1 MAEITHSIENAI
13 MKLSGIKQGRGH
25 NAYIMAGLIVFLA
38 MLGLSLSAS
47 IEHSPSTIPFLH
59 LRPVDMRL
67 RVMTLGIGY
76 FGILFGLAHYLI
88 MRNAKR
94 PVSTMW
100 LLLGVTILGFVS
112 LSLNG
117 EPNKLAFYLS
127 AMAGLNGVICCFAM
141 RLTDRPI
148 PQRLRVVCRLLL
160 FLSPLMGLVGLMTG
174 GLSPAGLLV
183 PTYWIGETLQLE
195 FLTYP
200 FMHAVM
206 VGICFH
212 LFMVMCLL
220 GLLHQS
226 END

>member
-1 MAEITHSIENAI
+1 
-13 MKLSGIKQGRGH
+13 
-25 NAYIMAGLIVFLA
+25 
-38 MLGLSLSAS
+38 
-47 IEHSPSTIPFLH
+47 
-59 LRPVDMRL
+59 MRL
-67 RVMTLGIGY
+67 RLMTLGVGY
-76 FGILFGLAHYLI
+76 FGILFGFAHYLVT
-88 MRNAKR
+88 RYVR
-94 PVSTMW
+94 RTVSAIW
-100 LLLGVTILGFVS
+100 LFLCVTALGFVS

-117 EPNKLAFYLS
+117 EPHKLAFYVS

-141 RLTDRPI
+141 RLTERPM
-148 PQRLRVVCRLLL
+148 PQRLRVVSRLLV

-174 GLSPAGLLV
+174 GLSSAGLLV

-212 LFMVMCLL
+212 LFVVMCLL